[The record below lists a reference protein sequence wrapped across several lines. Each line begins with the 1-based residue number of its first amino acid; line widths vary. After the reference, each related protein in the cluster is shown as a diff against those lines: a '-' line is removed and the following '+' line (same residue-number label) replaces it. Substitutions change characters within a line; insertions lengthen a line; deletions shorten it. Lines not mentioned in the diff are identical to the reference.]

1 MPRRNHPKK
10 RKTIYNKGTRIQP
23 ETYTDENEYGF

>member
-10 RKTIYNKGTRIQP
+10 RKTIYRK
-23 ETYTDENEYGF
+23 ETQEPMEDDKELYGF